1 MTLLHKEGAPAHH
14 KDVPTHLSGP
24 DAEALIKEA
33 RRLRR
38 RRWALASLVVV
49 LVAGGTVV
57 GLVASGGPARPA
69 HPAALRFYAGGPTVD
84 AKAFAG
90 EGDLAF
96 VSRNTAY
103 VLDGAT
109 KDLRHLVLP
118 SGFVPGA
125 PSFSHDG
132 RWLAIP
138 ATSRVTA
145 SNGDESTLSTLWLAN
160 ADGSH
165 LHRVSGFDD
174 PDFLGWSPTS
184 DVLAVTD
191 QGEVPTTYQP
201 PPGSAYVSKPTSLW
215 LVSPSGTR
223 REIVRPGSGMI
234 DGATWAPDGSAVAVG
249 GLSAYPFQ
257 DHVPWSETLTSY
269 PVDGARP
276 TVWLRIVNPRSNSC
290 CDTAGLKQSQLV
302 PVGWW
307 PHWGIV
313 FWAPSADIGSGLSG
327 GAFPLLAMP
336 APGHKPL
343 LLGSTAAGGQVSTI
357 VASANGELAISD
369 NTDNSG
375 TRPFWQDEQVRRCD
389 PSTLKCAP
397 VDTPVGTISFDPV
410 WSPDGKRLAYLVGK
424 SISGPSFPGFEQKPV
439 SSWYGSLQLWLYSP
453 ATGRSVEVP
462 TATGAVVPLWS
473 ADSKSLLY
481 VDNDAIWLMKG
492 PKTQP
497 VEVGGPLL
505 PPDNW
510 KPYYAQ
516 VLWTGLF
523 AWSDSQIVPQ
533 PGVLTP
539 M

>member
-1 MTLLHKEGAPAHH
+1 MTLLHDKA
-14 KDVPTHLSGP
+14 VPTYIRSP

-49 LVAGGTVV
+49 LVVGGIVI

-69 HPAALRFYAGGPTVD
+69 HQMTLTFHAGGPTVD

-109 KDLRHLVLP
+109 KTLRHLVLP
-118 SGFVPGA
+118 SGFVPAA

-165 LHRVSGFDD
+165 LRQVTGFDD

-184 DVLAVTD
+184 NILAVTD
-191 QGEVPTTYQP
+191 QGDVPTTYRP
-201 PPGSAYVSKPTSLW
+201 PPGSAYVAKPTSLW

-234 DGATWAPDGSAVAVG
+234 DGATWAPDGSAIAVG

-257 DHVPWSETLTSY
+257 DHVPWAETLNIY
-269 PVDGARP
+269 PIDGAKP
-276 TVWLRIVNPRSNSC
+276 TVWLRVVNPRSNSC
-290 CDTAGLKQSQLV
+290 CQTAGLRQSQFV

-313 FWAPSADIGSGLSG
+313 FWAPSADIGSGLNG
-327 GAFPLLAMP
+327 GSFPLLALP
-336 APGHKPL
+336 ARGDKPV
-343 LLGSTAAGGQVSTI
+343 LLGRTAAGGQVSTI

-369 NTDNSG
+369 NPGNSG
-375 TRPFWQDEQVRRCD
+375 TQPFWQDEQVLRCN
-389 PSTLKCAP
+389 PSSLSC
-397 VDTPVGTISFDPV
+397 TPVETPAGTVSFDPV

-424 SISGPSFPGFEQKPV
+424 AMSGPSEPGFEQKSV
-439 SSWYGSLQLWLYSP
+439 VSWYDSLQLWLYSP
-453 ATGRSVEVP
+453 APGRSIELP
-462 TATGAVVPLWS
+462 AATGAVVPVWS
-473 ADSKSLLY
+473 ATSKSLLY
-481 VDNDAIWLMKG
+481 VENDGLWLLKS
-492 PKTQP
+492 PKSQP
-497 VEVGGPLL
+497 VEVVGPLL
-505 PPDNW
+505 PPNDW
-510 KPYYAQ
+510 SAYYAQ
-516 VLWTGLF
+516 VHWAGTF
-523 AWSDSQIVPQ
+523 AWSESQDVPQ
-533 PGVLTP
+533 PSVLTP